1 MASNLNVVVCSF
13 YTADDYYRQ
22 HGERL
27 AKKLDELGVEYVLRE
42 IEKKEGED
50 WADICRRKV
59 PFLAEVCA
67 ANPDKKV
74 FWMDVDCMILEL
86 PEYIFNTSADIV
98 GFQRG
103 YSSPTTIGYGNRSR
117 FWEPSF
123 WGVNT
128 TPLARK
134 MIADAAE
141 LEKDSPVKATDDYF
155 MEEAWRANCEN
166 MSFQI
171 IPSNAVF
178 GRGTVNADSRT
189 AFFKF
194 GASGNVA
201 EFKGKVQQHTSG
213 SGGKRPSLRK
223 RALTLAKQIEKLLPR
238 KISAR
243 LRLLA
248 DTTGITG
255 KLTTGSAS
263 KEQQAR
269 KKISDDLQFSAQAGQ
284 VEKFNTLKTE
294 FEKKFRLTQAE
305 GNSIEASKSFLY
317 YSSKPSSS
325 SINLAWWAKPFPGNF
340 GDWLSPLIVSH
351 YTEKKVIFQS
361 PVRMATKDHMIG
373 LGSIGRFIKPNSV
386 VVGTGISTDELTLAK
401 SANYVSVRGPVTARV
416 VKESGGPAV
425 ESFGDPGV
433 LISRIFPVERT
444 KTNGRVALVRHF
456 THKPIPLK
464 LESNMDELDIF
475 MSHPDDIKVLVETLN
490 LYDRVVTS
498 AMHIFITCQSYGI
511 PCALVTFEGFEDSVH
526 GNGIKYGDYAQG
538 VGLESISPIPV
549 SLDFL
554 KVDFENLT
562 TDHKISDAKL
572 DEVEAAIVKGLSYL

>member
-42 IEKKEGED
+42 IEKREGED

-141 LEKDSPVKATDDYF
+141 LEKVSTIKATDDYF
-155 MEEAWRANCEN
+155 MEEAWRINCEN
-166 MSFQI
+166 MTFQI

-178 GRGTVNADSRT
+178 GRGTVNSDSRT

-213 SGGKRPSLRK
+213 GKRPSLRK
-223 RALTLAKQIEKLLPR
+223 RALNLAKKIESLLPT

-243 LRLLA
+243 IRLLA

-255 KLTTGSAS
+255 KLTTSSGS

-269 KKISDDLQFSAQAGQ
+269 KKISDDLQLSAQAGQ
-284 VEKFNTLKTE
+284 VEKFNSLKAE

-305 GNSIEASKSFLY
+305 TNSIEASKSFLH

-325 SINLAWWAKPFPGNF
+325 AINLAWWAKPFPGNF
-340 GDWLSPLIVSH
+340 GDWLSPLIVNH
-351 YTEKKVIFQS
+351 YTDKKIIFQS
-361 PVRMATKDHMIG
+361 PVRMAIKDHMIG

-416 VKESGGPAV
+416 VKESGGPSV

-456 THKPIPLK
+456 THKPIPLT
-464 LESNMDELDIF
+464 LEPNMDELDIF